1 MKKSLNSRRLRG
13 FTLIELMIVV
23 AVIAVLATIAIPSYQ
38 NYADRTRRADAQSDM
53 LELAQ
58 ALERGRIN
66 NNAYAQATA
75 DLPFQQSPQSG
86 NGVFYQFTLDAGA
99 ASTTTFTLVATPQN
113 RQTSDRCGTLT
124 LDQAGRRTATD
135 SDGNAVADCW

>member
-1 MKKSLNSRRLRG
+1 MNYLPDTLKRQRG

-66 NNAYAQATA
+66 TNEYASDIAN
-75 DLPFQQSPQSG
+75 LPFQQSPQSG
-86 NGVFYQFTLDAGA
+86 NGVFYLFSLN
-99 ASTTTFTLVATPQN
+99 STATTFTLTATPQN
-113 RQTSDRCGTLT
+113 RQTNDRCGTLT
-124 LDQAGRRTATD
+124 LDQAGRRTATL
-135 SDGNAVADCW
+135 DGAAVTDCW

>member
-1 MKKSLNSRRLRG
+1 MNAFLSGRQMRG
-13 FTLIELMIVV
+13 VTLIELVIVV
-23 AVIAVLATIAIPSYQ
+23 SVMAVLAAIAIPNYQ
-38 NYADRTRRADAQSDM
+38 NYVDRTRRADAQSDM

-66 NNAYAQATA
+66 NNAYASEMTS
-75 DLPFQQSPQSG
+75 LPFQQSPSDG
-86 NGVFYQFTLDAGA
+86 NGVFYQFTLDKD
-99 ASTTTFTLVATPQN
+99 ASSDTTFKLVATPQN

-135 SDGNAVADCW
+135 SDGNALGDCW